1 MFMQRVIAVHL
12 VKYVEWSKISIIL
25 LPQQI
30 KEASLIGALF
40 RYTYH
45 EMVADVYL
53 KARFAQSRASKTIS
67 YSVWIMITGIYAH
80 YTYSKDY

>member
-1 MFMQRVIAVHL
+1 M
-12 VKYVEWSKISIIL
+12 L

-40 RYTYH
+40 RYTYR
-45 EMVADVYL
+45 EMIADVYL
-53 KARFAQSRASKTIS
+53 KARFAQSRASKTTCIS